1 MIDQQPN
8 LARRRLIQSTGA
20 SAVAVT
26 ALAAAGVAAV
36 SSPAEAQGVNDAAV
50 LNFALNL
57 EYLEAEYYLR
67 AYYGTG
73 LTTADTSGP
82 NFANSVS
89 SYPGPVM
96 FTTPA
101 IKSYAL
107 EIATDEL
114 KHVRFLRSGLGSNAV
129 GQPAID
135 LMGSWVALGNLLGI
149 SNFNPFANET
159 NFLIGSYVFEDVGV
173 TAYHGAAASI
183 SNKQILTAAAGI
195 LAVEAYHASE
205 IRTLLYQA
213 GLNVQDLTVAISK
226 IRASLSGAADDQGVV
241 ATDSNGNVVLDS
253 SNNRIANIVPT
264 DSNSLA
270 FSRTPRQVL
279 NIVYGAAG
287 AANGLFF
294 PNGLN
299 GAIK

>member
-1 MIDQQPN
+1 MTDQQPN

-57 EYLEAEYYLR
+57 EYLEAEFYLR
-67 AYYGTG
+67 AAFGAG
-73 LTTADTSGP
+73 LTLADTSGTGYAG
-82 NFANSVS
+82 NVT
-89 SYPGPVM
+89 GGGQVV

-101 IKSYAL
+101 IKQYAI
-107 EIATDEL
+107 EIANDEL
-114 KHVRFLRSGLGSNAV
+114 KHVRFIRSALGNNAV

-135 LMGSWVALGNLLGI
+135 LTSSFITLGNAIGV
-149 SNFNPFANET
+149 SGFNPFADET
-159 NFLIGSYVFEDVGV
+159 SFLLGSYIFEDVGV
-173 TAYHGAAASI
+173 TAYHGAAALI

-205 IRTLLYQA
+205 IRTLLFQA
-213 GLNVQDLTVAISK
+213 GQGATTVKISNV
-226 IRASLSGAADDQGVV
+226 RAMLSGANDDQGVINS
-241 ATDSNGNVVLDS
+241 DGS
-253 SNNRIANIVPT
+253 ANIVPT

-279 NIVYGAAG
+279 NIVYGAKNATS
-287 AANGLFF
+287 GLFF

-299 GAIK
+299 GAVK

>member
-1 MIDQQPN
+1 MTEQQPN

-20 SAVAVT
+20 GAVAVT

-57 EYLEAEYYLR
+57 EYLEAEFYSR
-67 AYYGTG
+67 AAYGVG
-73 LTTADTSGP
+73 LAATNTSGAG
-82 NFANSVS
+82 FAGN
-89 SYPGPVM
+89 VM
-96 FTTPA
+96 GGSLVPFTTPA
-101 IKSYAL
+101 VQQYATEVAND
-107 EIATDEL
+107 EIA
-114 KHVRFLRSGLGSNAV
+114 HVKFLRSGLGAAAV
-129 GQPAID
+129 GEPAID
-135 LMGSWVALGNLLGI
+135 LVNSFAALGSLIGVP
-149 SNFNPFANET
+149 NFNPFTSEL

-173 TAYHGAAASI
+173 TAYHGAAALI

-213 GLNVQDLTVAISK
+213 GSAYQDLTTKISAV
-226 IRASLSGAADDQGVV
+226 RASLSGAADDQGVV
-241 ATDSNGNVVLDS
+241 LNGA
-253 SNNRIANIVPT
+253 ANIVPT

-270 FSRTPRQVL
+270 FSRTTRQVL
-279 NIVYGAAG
+279 NIVYGQQNATS
-287 AANGLFF
+287 GLFF
-294 PNGLN
+294 PNGMN

>member
-57 EYLEAEYYLR
+57 EYLEAEFYIR
-67 AYYGTG
+67 AATGVG
-73 LTTADTSGP
+73 LTSADTSGTGY
-82 NFANSVS
+82 ANSVIGGS
-89 SYPGPVM
+89 KVN

-101 IKSYAL
+101 IQQYAN
-107 EIATDEL
+107 EIANDEL
-114 KHVRFLRSGLGSNAV
+114 NHVRFLRSGLGSAAV
-129 GQPAID
+129 GEPAID
-135 LMGSWVALGNLLGI
+135 LVNSFIALGNLIGV

-173 TAYHGAAASI
+173 TAYSGAAALI
-183 SNKQILTAAAGI
+183 SNKQLLSAAASI

-205 IRTLLYQA
+205 IRTLLFQA
-213 GLNVQDLTVAISK
+213 GAGPTTVNISNV
-226 IRASLSGAADDQGVV
+226 RASLSGANDDQGVINS
-241 ATDSNGNVVLDS
+241 DGS
-253 SNNRIANIVPT
+253 ANIVPT
-264 DSNSLA
+264 DSNSLT
-270 FSRTPRQVL
+270 FRRTPRQVL
-279 NIVYGAAG
+279 NIVYGAQNATK
-287 AANGLFF
+287 GLFF
-294 PNGLN
+294 PNGMN
-299 GAIK
+299 GAVK